1 MTSIKTN
8 NETFVVTPTVLA
20 DVRVEFTIGSTRF
33 SLACQLVETL
43 APTHEVYLEYQG
55 GENQPNAS
63 LLYARSRNLSPLRS
77 WVVSDMWRQEAD
89 LWPSVRYSLGTRGDS
104 ISGKFHVRWLQS
116 ASRTQTDTHEV
127 NFAVINL
134 NGLDRAGHQVNGSK
148 VWQRIGGAILR
159 DEVWTV
165 QIRQSPN
172 SGESKKYLSTIGGF
186 QITHIGSMYRTD
198 GAAFSQDDAESEI
211 TALRT
216 FLSFTNGAWIGINRV
231 SGTDQNH
238 QIIWHQWDTGPAD
251 WSQGTPGYSWL
262 YGDVRILDVPAAM
275 AEAYK
280 RLMKAIRDGAGS
292 DIGFT
297 IERYLSA
304 NSLWPYIDGVAGRA
318 MGDIGARRWAQS
330 TNSPWQILASELE
343 DAGVDTD
350 IPAECSNLQWLY
362 DQNSD
367 WSEDDAPSGPSVLNH
382 LRNSFEHP
390 KKPVNGQQT
399 TYWED
404 AIYEAWHLSQWYLE
418 TLILYKNGYK
428 GVRSNRVK
436 DGALES

>member
-8 NETFVVTPTVLA
+8 NETFVVAPTALA

-33 SLACQLVETL
+33 NLACQLVETL
-43 APTHEVYLEYQG
+43 APTHEVYLEYPG
-55 GENQPNAS
+55 GENEPNAFGLYTRS
-63 LLYARSRNLSPLRS
+63 LAPPIRGL
-77 WVVSDMWRQEAD
+77 VVGDTWQQEAD
-89 LWPSVRYSLGTRGDS
+89 LWPSLSYRLGNRGDS
-104 ISGKFHVRWLQS
+104 ISGTFHARWLQS
-116 ASRTQTDTHEV
+116 TSRTPQDTHEV

-134 NGLDRAGHQVNGSK
+134 NGLDKVGHQVDGSK
-148 VWQRIGGAILR
+148 VWPQIGGAILQ
-159 DEVWTV
+159 DEAWTV

-172 SGESKKYLSTIGGF
+172 SGEAKKYLRTIGGF

-198 GAAFSQDDAESEI
+198 GLAFSQDEAESEI

-231 SGTDQNH
+231 FGTDQKH
-238 QIIWHQWDTGPAD
+238 QIIWHQWDAGPAD
-251 WSQGTPGYSWL
+251 WSRGTPGYSWL
-262 YGDVRILDVPAAM
+262 YGDVRIFDVPAAM

-280 RLMKAIRDGAGS
+280 QLMKEIRDGAGG

-304 NSLWPYIDGVAGRA
+304 NSLWPYIDGVVGRA
-318 MGDIGARRWAQS
+318 MGDIAARKWAQS
-330 TNSPWQILASELE
+330 TNSPWEILASELIA
-343 DAGVDTD
+343 AGVDAD
-350 IPAECSNLQWLY
+350 IPAECPNLQWLY

-367 WSEDDAPSGPSVLNH
+367 WSKNDRASGPSVLDH

-390 KKPVNGQQT
+390 KKPVNGQRT
-399 TYWED
+399 AYWEN
-404 AIYEAWHLSQWYLE
+404 ALYEAWHLSQWYLE

-428 GVRSNRVK
+428 GVRFNRVK
-436 DGALES
+436 DGALET